1 MIELTEEIVREA
13 MKRAKD
19 DQDKIIKEAESI
31 DGYR

>member
-13 MKRAKD
+13 MKRAKN
-19 DQDKIIKEAESI
+19 DQGKITKEAESI